1 MANTC
6 GLFGNLVPN
15 IFIDKVFLEE
25 ALVDTNNDG
34 TFDLQ
39 TPKVSIN
46 LKVID
51 SLSSGGTFSII
62 GDALEIQNG
71 NQNIDFKKYF
81 KVWLVL
87 SDTQELTDKFQTF
100 FESGGYGGSFTW
112 TQENIETGQFDGSKT
127 LVDFTDQY
135 VNADGDTEVLS
146 SYTFDIDENNKLEH
160 LTVFAYIQ
168 LDTNTLESDFDIEL
182 PLSLKGIVGE
192 FQSQITI
199 QNSAVVADNVQDF
212 RIRDEIDAYIAQL
225 DLTQAV
231 QQTFPEQRDILNQAL
246 SKNSYFSEILVTKD
260 AARNARFYFAFDYG
274 KYVLENTKFS
284 GLVSKM
290 SKEAKTQ
297 IINNSQIVKF
307 ILRRGQV
314 KQQAAKNVLGSPVQ
328 NAVFSDETIQEPVI
342 LSLDDSK
349 LTEIG
354 LILSEQPEVSDSL
367 IRHFTGIDS
376 ELGDIENGFYQYSID
391 IEIVDGFIPVMRE
404 VLANLSNAVA
414 SYNNYV
420 ALANI
425 PGVYDIQN
433 RKFTSTPA
441 NPSSVIDDEGDVVL
455 PDSGQEIMES
465 FGNDKLIDII
475 NTYLNS
481 LDLFVD
487 IDVPFAN
494 NETVRRILQ
503 DSIGRNISPNIG
515 SVDGIILFQDLMTQL
530 LGIINDVLS
539 VGSNSVGVEAT
550 QTNRPA
556 DSVSTLKTTSI
567 STTETFDNTIG
578 ARFINESYI
587 DNIGAGTDTTFSGLN
602 IYTGNSLAEASPS
615 LVSPES
621 QVLDAQERLAN
632 NNITFETIPSKVAA
646 NIEDVLQ
653 GSRLSSTNFLGA
665 DSEGAVGNLNT
676 QNLSATD
683 LEVIKFEDLVP
694 PPAQSLAAF
703 NVQSENVNEILS
715 TSDLQTEVDV
725 LVGFIVPEIINVAE
739 YQQNLVNKYMIRD
752 AKFETKQLGEL
763 TTPVATDR
771 FYLCRQTR
779 RSDVEVVDSYFLL
792 SPVSATFETPSE
804 ITAEGVTG
812 IFSEE
817 ETTSTTGGT
826 GTTGAPGR
834 PGPSGTFGGLSI
846 GGAGEDEVGVGTQG
860 TTGDPGGGA
869 DELL

>member
-62 GDALEIQNG
+62 GDALEMQNG

-260 AARNARFYFAFDYG
+260 TARNARFYFAFDYG

-290 SKEAKTQ
+290 SEEAKTQ

-328 NAVFSDETIQEPVI
+328 NAVFSGETIQEPVI
-342 LSLDDSK
+342 LSLDDSN

-376 ELGDIENGFYQYSID
+376 DLGDIENGFYQYSID
-391 IEIVDGFIPVMRE
+391 IEIVDGFIPVMRQVVAE
-404 VLANLSNAVA
+404 LSNAIA
-414 SYNNYV
+414 SYEKYV
-420 ALANI
+420 ALTNI
-425 PGVYDIQN
+425 PNIYDVKS
-433 RKFTSTPA
+433 RKFTPDGQ
-441 NPSSVIDDEGDVVL
+441 VIMGTFGDNNLV
-455 PDSGQEIMES
+455 
-465 FGNDKLIDII
+465 NII

-817 ETTSTTGGT
+817 ETTSTTGET

-860 TTGDPGGGA
+860 TTGAPGGGA

>member
-6 GLFGNLVPN
+6 GLFGNLVPS

-62 GDALEIQNG
+62 GDALEMQNG

-260 AARNARFYFAFDYG
+260 TARNARFYFAFDYG

-290 SKEAKTQ
+290 SEEAKTQ

-314 KQQAAKNVLGSPVQ
+314 RQQAAKNVLGSPVQ

-342 LSLDDSK
+342 LSLDDSN

-376 ELGDIENGFYQYSID
+376 DLGDIENGFYQYSID
-391 IEIVDGFIPVMRE
+391 IEIVDGFIPVMRQVVAE
-404 VLANLSNAVA
+404 LSNAIA
-414 SYNNYV
+414 SYEKYV
-420 ALANI
+420 ALTNI
-425 PGVYDIQN
+425 PNIYDVKS
-433 RKFTSTPA
+433 RKFTPDGQ
-441 NPSSVIDDEGDVVL
+441 VIMGTFGDNNLV
-455 PDSGQEIMES
+455 
-465 FGNDKLIDII
+465 NII

-515 SVDGIILFQDLMTQL
+515 SVDGIILFQVLMTQL

-556 DSVSTLKTTSI
+556 DSISTLKTTSI

-826 GTTGAPGR
+826 GTTGTPGR